1 MTFGE
6 MKCKCWNWYAVSI
19 EVLIA
24 TQSSLCAVAVA
35 LQKAPSPPLG
45 LLRLSP
51 ASAADTGGGGRGG
64 EGLEKTEKCIAA
76 ALFFCVTATA
86 AEKKEKEI
94 PRCKNY
100 YCNMCFRLDHPNV
113 VKLLEAYES
122 KSYVY
127 LVMEL

>member
-1 MTFGE
+1 MVCLG
-6 MKCKCWNWYAVSI
+6 YRLLLL
-19 EVLIA
+19 LI
-24 TQSSLCAVAVA
+24 LEEEDEEEKGWRKLKNA
-35 LQKAPSPPLG
+35 L
-45 LLRLSP
+45 LLLFSP
-51 ASAADTGGGGRGG
+51 A
-64 EGLEKTEKCIAA
+64 LLLLLLLKKT
-76 ALFFCVTATA
+76 
-86 AEKKEKEI
+86 KEI